1 MKTDLRPRCDLCN
14 QGLVV
19 EESISAGRCEPCR
32 NEQEMAR
39 RGVTFGAEVGPLLP
53 PMVYADVNAT
63 KDRITTRDPALSRL
77 SGRCGSAAC
86 EPAPTPA
93 QLQGEEERLALRVP
107 RSVDDSAQR
116 DG

>member
-93 QLQGEEERLALRVP
+93 QLQGAQEP
-107 RSVDDSAQR
+107 RILWARDSR
-116 DG
+116 HDGAHAV